1 VSPVLVNR
9 CIPFAQVFF
18 VDQMEVIFGVGRRPK
33 RRLFQDSTS
42 ENVKV
47 LKAVEFEDLTV
58 SKSTTVPVR
67 NPHAGFKL
75 HSI

>member
-1 VSPVLVNR
+1 
-9 CIPFAQVFF
+9 
-18 VDQMEVIFGVGRRPK
+18 MEVIFGVGRRPK

-67 NPHAGFKL
+67 NPHAGFNCIQYKEFRRL
-75 HSI
+75 ADG